1 MNMRV
6 DKDVLS
12 PDDIAHIIDGDLYE
26 FVHGV
31 PVEKPMGAESDWIGA
46 TLIGLLWSY
55 CRPANLGLVF
65 GAQTGYRCFPKD
77 RKKLRKPDVSFIA
90 RGRLPGDK
98 PPKGDIDIAPDL
110 AVEVVSPNDPTPE
123 VETKVLDYL
132 SANVRLVWVII
143 PETKTVHV
151 RRLSGTVDV
160 LTESDTLSGEDVV
173 PGFTCRVADLFV

>member
-6 DKDVLS
+6 DKDTLS
-12 PDDIAHIIDGDLYE
+12 PDDIASIVDGDLYE
-26 FVHGV
+26 FVHGM

-46 TLIGLLWSY
+46 TLIGLLWSH
-55 CRPANLGLVF
+55 CRPANLGFVF

-110 AVEVVSPNDPTPE
+110 AVEVVSPNDPTAE
-123 VETKVLDYL
+123 VDVKVLDYL
-132 SANVRLVWVII
+132 SAGVRLVWVII
-143 PETKTVHV
+143 PETKSVHV
-151 RRLSGTVDV
+151 RRPDRSATILA
-160 LTESDTLSGEDVV
+160 ESDTLSGEDVV
-173 PGFTCRVADLFV
+173 PGFTCAVADLFV